1 MKNIV
6 AISGPKGVGKTSL
19 CKFLHASY
27 ERARKNLVLSS
38 GDKIP
43 ESCSLIQY
51 AETGRTQVLADIDG
65 VNCSVSLRDSALSGI
80 FSFAT
85 KVKNI
90 SVDVLCLDADG
101 VFGSEKGKNM
111 LTQYLWEN
119 LPIWIR
125 WINSPNRC
133 FTSIEDGESYC
144 FNDIVNED
152 AFFNICVNKKLLPSN
167 LRSGFMTN
175 REIMQI
181 LGTDIFRK
189 LFDENI
195 WVNST
200 INEILKSDYEL
211 CLIDDM
217 RFNSEAKSVISNGGY
232 IVILNRT
239 VNFSDVHES
248 ERGITDVEI
257 LEHERVFHIDP
268 YENIMDKNRRVCDIL
283 DEIIFKKATNIVCSS
298 K

>member
-27 ERARKNLVLSS
+27 ERARKNLVLPS
-38 GDKIP
+38 GDPIP
-43 ESCSLIQY
+43 VSASLMQY

-65 VNCSVSLRDSALSGI
+65 INYSISLKDSALSGI

-85 KVKNI
+85 KVKSI
-90 SVDVLCLDADG
+90 SVDVLCLDSDG
-101 VFGSEKGKNM
+101 VFGSEKCKNM
-111 LTQYLWEN
+111 STQYSWEN

-125 WINSPNRC
+125 WINSSNRC
-133 FTSIEDGESYC
+133 FTSIDDGDSYH
-144 FNDIVNED
+144 FDDINNED
-152 AFFNICVNKKLLPSN
+152 AFFNICVNRKLFPSN

-175 REIMQI
+175 REVMQI

-195 WVNST
+195 WVNAT
-200 INEILKSDYEL
+200 INEILKSDYDL

-217 RFNSEAKSVISNGGY
+217 RFNSEAKSVLNNGGH
-232 IVILNRT
+232 IVILNRCG
-239 VNFSDVHES
+239 NFSDIHAS

-257 LEHERVFHIDP
+257 LDHERVFHIDP